1 MSQDLKTVWLRLK
14 YINYRV
20 FDGAPAH
27 INWRHDPIQ
36 LISIVFRVPFNFFDD
51 RVFFSPISFLLC
63 LNLLSV
69 CFAIYLLFPMPL
81 PINWWVFLIIFS
93 EKFSNI
99 SSHTND
105 CLNTKG
111 NELNNFPFL
120 YLINL
125 SCFLCRQCPLGKK
138 RLKNQIWNS
147 HAHLFHSSLYRMH
160 Y

>member
-36 LISIVFRVPFNFFDD
+36 LISIVFWVPFNFFDD
-51 RVFFSPISFLLC
+51 RGFFFLRFLFSC
-63 LNLLSV
+63 DFCWV
-69 CFAIYLLFPMPL
+69 CVLQFIYCFPCHCQL
-81 PINWWVFLIIFS
+81 TGGFCLIIFL

-99 SSHTND
+99 SSDTDD

-125 SCFLCRQCPLGKK
+125 SCFLCRLCPLDKK
-138 RLKNQIWNS
+138 
-147 HAHLFHSSLYRMH
+147 A
-160 Y
+160 

>member
-1 MSQDLKTVWLRLK
+1 MSLSQDLKTVWLRLK
-14 YINYRV
+14 HINYRV

-36 LISIVFRVPFNFFDD
+36 LISIVFWVPFNFFDD
-51 RVFFSPISFLLC
+51 RVFFSLISFLLWF
-63 LNLLSV
+63 LLSV

-81 PINWWVFLIIFS
+81 PINWWFCLIIFL

-99 SSHTND
+99 SSHTDD

-120 YLINL
+120 YSINL
-125 SCFLCRQCPLGKK
+125 SCFLCRLCPLDKK
-138 RLKNQIWNS
+138 
-147 HAHLFHSSLYRMH
+147 A
-160 Y
+160 